1 MSTVCFQSAASY
13 MRGLVPLGGV
23 KGILES
29 KEKAQ
34 REKLYLLLAF
44 WEPEQALSGLQRIKR
59 ILVTARCSE
68 CLNGSWQVV
77 RKSQGGTENKLL
89 QDIGSCLSLPS
100 QAFHLSAGSSELLLL
115 RWSGCVGTSCLQA
128 NTNSSVGPGSLG
140 WELGR
145 GWKGS
150 ILEQ

>member
-1 MSTVCFQSAASY
+1 M
-13 MRGLVPLGGV
+13 
-23 KGILES
+23 
-29 KEKAQ
+29 
-34 REKLYLLLAF
+34 
-44 WEPEQALSGLQRIKR
+44 
-59 ILVTARCSE
+59 TARCSE

-77 RKSQGGTENKLL
+77 GKSQGGTENKLL

-100 QAFHLSAGSSELLLL
+100 QAFHLSAVSSELLL